1 MLTRFQRGR
10 LVLVCL
16 FLLSLP
22 AITPRLYS
30 SDEVQYFA
38 YLRSLW
44 FDHDLSFENE
54 YQHFYDAGIARS
66 DGFHETFL
74 ERTTE
79 TGRRINF
86 GTLGCAILW
95 APFYAVGDV
104 VAHAAGAP
112 LDGYSKP
119 YVSAVAYGSAVYGFA
134 AVLLGIAC
142 AERLGFAG
150 LIPGLMVWVGTPLLF
165 YMYVAPPFSHACSAF
180 AVALFVTVWLR
191 VRERWTPGGLFV
203 LGVTAALM
211 AMVREQDAFFV
222 VGPAADFLVAPGRR
236 TTIPAALAGI
246 AGGVLAYAPQ
256 ALAYLRLN
264 GHLGP
269 HASVEHKMSWSAPHV
284 IQVLVSPEHGYFL
297 WTPLAAIGIGGLIVM
312 ASHADLRRIALC
324 MLLMVAF
331 QVSIGGSV
339 ESWTVAGGFGQRRFV
354 ALSVLL
360 IVGLA
365 AGFSA
370 LAARAASS
378 GAAVRRTAIAIA
390 VVAVYWNIALSA
402 EFAIGLMDRQRLQP
416 ARNAYDAFVTIPRE
430 APSLAYRY
438 LFDRQSFYASSGSR

>member
-1 MLTRFQRGR
+1 VLTRFQRGR

-331 QVSIGGSV
+331 QVYIGGSV

>member
-1 MLTRFQRGR
+1 MLNFLQRPR
-10 LVLVCL
+10 LALICV

-44 FDHDLSFENE
+44 FDHDVSFQNE
-54 YQHFYDAGIARS
+54 YEHFYDAGIARS

-74 ERTTE
+74 ERTTQ

-104 VAHAAGAP
+104 VAHVSGAP
-112 LDGYSKP
+112 PDGYSKP
-119 YVSAVAYGSAVYGFA
+119 YVSAVAYGSAFYGFV
-134 AVLLGIAC
+134 AVLLGIGC
-142 AERLGFAG
+142 AERLGFNG
-150 LIPGLMVWVGTPLLF
+150 VLPGLMVWLGTPLLF

-180 AVALFVTVWLR
+180 AVALFVTMWLR
-191 VRERWTPGGLFV
+191 VRGEWTPAGLFA

-222 VGPAADFLVAPGRR
+222 AGPAVDFV
-236 TTIPAALAGI
+236 IALAARRATVAAGLAGV
-246 AGGVLAYAPQ
+246 AGGAGAYVPQ
-256 ALAYLRLN
+256 AIAYLRLN

-269 HASVEHKMSWSAPHV
+269 DASVEHKMSWSAPHA
-284 IQVLVSPEHGYFL
+284 IQVLASPEHGYFI
-297 WTPLAAIGIGGLIVM
+297 WTPIAAIAILGLILM
-312 ASHADLRRIALC
+312 ASRPDLRRVALC

-331 QVSIGGSV
+331 QVYIGGSV

-360 IVGLA
+360 VIGL
-365 AGFSA
+365 SA
-370 LAARAASS
+370 LAARVGSTTS
-378 GAAVRRTAIAIA
+378 GMRRAAIAVA
-390 VVAVYWNIALSA
+390 VVAVYWNVALSA

-438 LFDRQSFYASSGSR
+438 LFDRKSFYASRGAK